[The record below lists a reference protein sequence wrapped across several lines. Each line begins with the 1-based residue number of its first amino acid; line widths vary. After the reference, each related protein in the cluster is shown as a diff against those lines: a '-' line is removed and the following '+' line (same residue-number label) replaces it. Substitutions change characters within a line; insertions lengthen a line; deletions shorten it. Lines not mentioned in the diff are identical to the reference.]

1 MIVADTDVLIDFLGG
16 IEPGFSRVRG
26 AIETSQLETTVIT
39 RYELLAGA
47 TNPRQ
52 EARLSDLLRALRVL
66 PLDAAAADSA
76 ARIRLT
82 LGRRG
87 ETIGM
92 ADCLIAGIVMVHGA
106 LLLTRN
112 RRHFERI
119 RELRLADLAGT

>member
-1 MIVADTDVLIDFLGG
+1 MTVADTDVLIDFLGG
-16 IEPGFSRVRG
+16 VEPGFSRVRNALERG
-26 AIETSQLETTVIT
+26 QLDTTVIT
-39 RYELLAGA
+39 CYELLAGA
-47 TNPRQ
+47 TSPRQ
-52 EARLSDLLRALRVL
+52 ETRISDLLRALRVL
-66 PLDAAAADSA
+66 PLETAAADSA

-119 RELRLADLAGT
+119 RELRLADLTGT

>member
-1 MIVADTDVLIDFLGG
+1 MHMHV
-16 IEPGFSRVRG
+16 ERG
-26 AIETSQLETTVIT
+26 QLDTTVIT

-47 TNPRQ
+47 TSPRQ
-52 EARLSDLLRALRVL
+52 EARISDLLRALRVL
-66 PLDAAAADSA
+66 PLDAEAADSA

-87 ETIGM
+87 EITGM

-119 RELRLADLAGT
+119 RELRLADLGGE

>member
-1 MIVADTDVLIDFLGG
+1 MTVADTDVLIDFLGG
-16 IEPGFSRVRG
+16 VDPGFSRVRSSLEKG
-26 AIETSQLETTVIT
+26 QLDTTVIT
-39 RYELLAGA
+39 CYELLAGA

-52 EARLSDLLRALRVL
+52 EARISDLLRALRVL
-66 PLDAAAADSA
+66 PLEAAAADSA

-87 ETIGM
+87 EAIGM
-92 ADCLIAGIVMVHGA
+92 ADCLIAGIVMVQGA

-119 RELRLADLAGT
+119 KELRLADLEGT